1 MRKDDHYLRLE
12 DEMSTMTH
20 DHFNIFGSSD
30 AKNAVLANNWW
41 LLALRG
47 LAGIIFG
54 LIALIVPGITL
65 FALVMLFA
73 AYMLVDG
80 VFAIVSAMRAARRN
94 ERWGLIALDGLA
106 RIGTGVVAFV
116 WPGITAVAFVLLIGA
131 WTIVSGCLM
140 LGAAYN
146 LAKDYGRWWLGL
158 AGALS
163 IVYGVMLVLV
173 PPAGAIS
180 LTMLLGAYSLVFG
193 AIIIAL
199 AIKLRSRHLDH
210 GSGKTANAAT

>member
-1 MRKDDHYLRLE
+1 MQ
-12 DEMSTMTH
+12 T
-20 DHFNIFGSSD
+20 IGG
-30 AKNAVLANNWW
+30 V
-41 LLALRG
+41 LALRG
-47 LAGIIFG
+47 LAGIVFG
-54 LIALIVPGITL
+54 IIALIVPGITL
-65 FALVMLFA
+65 FALVMLFS

-80 VFAIVSAMRAARRN
+80 IFGIVSAVRAARRN
-94 ERWGLIALDGLA
+94 ERWGLLALDGLA
-106 RIGTGVVAFV
+106 RIGTGILAFLL
-116 WPGITAVAFVLLIGA
+116 PGFTVVAFVLLIGA

-158 AGALS
+158 AGVLS
-163 IVYGVMLVLV
+163 IIYGVLMVLV
-173 PPAGAIS
+173 PPAGALA

-210 GSGKTANAAT
+210 GSGTPAAAAT